1 MTKDLK
7 EFIAPAYN
15 NEMDAEMTSEAFNVI
30 MSGNATEGQIGAYLI
45 ALQKNGINKNHVLG
59 ALKVMQEKMSTGPRA
74 CRRQKNFGPKDSRTV
89 FLVFGL
95 FRASIRLRWI

>member
-7 EFIAPAYN
+7 EFIIPTYN

-45 ALQKNGINKNHVLG
+45 ALQKK
-59 ALKVMQEKMSTGPRA
+59 
-74 CRRQKNFGPKDSRTV
+74 
-89 FLVFGL
+89 
-95 FRASIRLRWI
+95 WY